1 VKLHARSNQ
10 NAVSPTIASPS
21 NLVAVG
27 RKLDR
32 IHNYEANLLEEDN
45 QAIAVAPIGGGR
57 SMYGV
62 SCRCNERFDLGQWIR
77 FAQKTYKSPTTDR
90 SRGRHPRL
98 RPLKRACWS
107 DITMGARPEPAA
119 CFA

>member
-62 SCRCNERFDLGQWIR
+62 SCRCNERLIWGNGFGSLRRLINRQRQTARGAGIR
-77 FAQKTYKSPTTDR
+77 AYGHSRARVGPT
-90 SRGRHPRL
+90 
-98 RPLKRACWS
+98 
-107 DITMGARPEPAA
+107 
-119 CFA
+119 